1 MTAFENLFTVLTS
14 PIFIIFFIIIIGYYI
29 GKIQIRG
36 ISLDL
41 AGVLIIAILSG
52 AVLSAAFPES
62 AILTDAFQE
71 NIKFLSSLG
80 TSLFVSTIGIS
91 SGYTLSSC
99 TKLICLKYFLMGITV
114 VITGFLTF
122 VVIGLIDKETDS
134 SLLLGILCGAMTS
147 TPGLSA
153 VHDLEGVTPALATA
167 GYGSAYLFGVVGVVL
182 FVQFLMKKQ
191 DENCRTETKKG
202 SQSNATKA
210 ELYGLI
216 QLAVVIVS
224 GCIVG
229 KLEIPQIKFSL
240 GNSGGILCFGILW
253 GYIPSKKLCRNI
265 PSCTLDLIR
274 SLGLLFFFVGSG
286 LPAGNNLLSVLHVN
300 YIGYG
305 FLITFISMTC
315 GYLISRFVCRYDNI
329 KSLSIVCG
337 GMTSTP
343 AIGVLMRKNK
353 SRVDI
358 TAYSIAYVGAL
369 FAMVVV
375 VRLFPLIKAIQNFV

>member
-14 PIFIIFFIIIIGYYI
+14 PIVIIFFIIIIGYYI

-52 AVLSAAFPES
+52 AVLSTAFPES

-99 TKLICLKYFLMGITV
+99 TKLICLKYFLMGISV

-191 DENCRTETKKG
+191 DENCRTETKK
-202 SQSNATKA
+202 
-210 ELYGLI
+210 
-216 QLAVVIVS
+216 
-224 GCIVG
+224 
-229 KLEIPQIKFSL
+229 
-240 GNSGGILCFGILW
+240 
-253 GYIPSKKLCRNI
+253 
-265 PSCTLDLIR
+265 
-274 SLGLLFFFVGSG
+274 
-286 LPAGNNLLSVLHVN
+286 
-300 YIGYG
+300 
-305 FLITFISMTC
+305 
-315 GYLISRFVCRYDNI
+315 
-329 KSLSIVCG
+329 
-337 GMTSTP
+337 
-343 AIGVLMRKNK
+343 
-353 SRVDI
+353 
-358 TAYSIAYVGAL
+358 
-369 FAMVVV
+369 
-375 VRLFPLIKAIQNFV
+375 

>member
-14 PIFIIFFIIIIGYYI
+14 PIVIIFFIIIIGYYI
-29 GKIQIRG
+29 GKIQISV

-153 VHDLEGVTPALATA
+153 AHDLEGVTPALATA

-253 GYIPSKKLCRNI
+253 GYIRSKKLCRNI

-315 GYLISRFVCRYDNI
+315 GYLISRFVCRYGNI